1 MQRAAGLNDLGDSTA
16 THLNRRQREVI
27 GAKGQVG
34 AGEPNHED
42 VMSLEQVD
50 QLRADCERE
59 TAELLISSSSARLN
73 PFQSGRQ
80 DGCSIEMPAPAKM
93 RRSPR
98 AAASRRDL
106 ISAASGREAVIGA
119 LAPGLTLGLL
129 HALTVF
135 FPDVLELPILL
146 KLGDNI
152 STDTISPAGAR
163 ALPFRSNIAQIAKFS
178 YDIVDGTYHDRAM
191 AVHTQGG
198 HAIVGGR
205 NYGQG
210 SSREHAALAPRSLGL
225 HLVVAKGM
233 ARIHWQNLVNFGVL
247 PLIFMDPADYDRLWQ
262 GDVIRVEGINAAIKS
277 DPTIPVKNLTM
288 KLTFVARH
296 GLSDRQDRRRARGR

>member
-1 MQRAAGLNDLGDSTA
+1 M
-16 THLNRRQREVI
+16 
-27 GAKGQVG
+27 
-34 AGEPNHED
+34 
-42 VMSLEQVD
+42 
-50 QLRADCERE
+50 
-59 TAELLISSSSARLN
+59 
-73 PFQSGRQ
+73 
-80 DGCSIEMPAPAKM
+80 
-93 RRSPR
+93 
-98 AAASRRDL
+98 

-296 GLSDRQDRRRARGR
+296 GLSDRQDRRRARGRGVDDKTQGRASTSATRKGFRSSSFERLPHQIAQGILRGLRQATRASLRAEATSSAITSLPMTS